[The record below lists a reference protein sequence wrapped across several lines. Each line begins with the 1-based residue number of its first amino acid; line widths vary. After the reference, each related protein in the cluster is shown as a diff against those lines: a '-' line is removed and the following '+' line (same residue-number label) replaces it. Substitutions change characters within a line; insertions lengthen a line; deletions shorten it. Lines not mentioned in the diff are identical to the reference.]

1 MNKSD
6 LKNFAINARLALLQ
20 RVADRAALY
29 GIDEEKCQSR
39 AIVPSSAFHM
49 LDGSVLSAQE
59 VGQRNA
65 LIARISKI
73 GYRQT
78 MEVQVSVNH
87 PVQRAGRLAARHVPA
102 NHQRGRA
109 AFSRRPAQGRFRPGR
124 NGAPG

>member
-78 MEVQVSVNH
+78 MEEAE
-87 PVQRAGRLAARHVPA
+87 P
-102 NHQRGRA
+102 
-109 AFSRRPAQGRFRPGR
+109 
-124 NGAPG
+124 APGAGAGDPV